1 MEIKEDIKYIGVNDK
16 NLDLFE
22 SQYNIPNG
30 VSYNSYLI
38 MDEKI
43 VLMDTV
49 DKRKTDEWLNNL
61 ENELNGKSI
70 DYLVV
75 SHLEPDHS
83 ANIKLIVEK
92 YPNIKLIATKKT
104 FDMLPQFF
112 DIDLTEK
119 IIAVSEGDTINT
131 GKHTLQ
137 FFMAPMVHWPEVM
150 VTYDITDKILFSADA
165 FGKFGAL
172 DVEEEWTEEARR
184 YYINIVGRYGGQVQQ
199 LLKKAANLDIEIICP
214 LHGPILKENLGFYIN
229 LYDIWSKYEIEKEGV
244 LIAYNSIYGNTR
256 VAVEYL
262 KESLIK
268 SGVKE
273 VIVTDLA
280 RNDMSKAVSD
290 AFCYSNLVIA
300 CPTHDSGL
308 FPYMDQFLRKLQH
321 KNYQNR
327 KVAII
332 ENGSWAPMS
341 GKCMK
346 NILSEM
352 KNISLYEPIIT
363 IKSAMKEEN
372 KEEIMKLA
380 EAIGNNLDK

>member
-1 MEIKEDIKYIGVNDK
+1 MEIREDIKYIGVNDK
-16 NLDLFE
+16 DLDLFE
-22 SQYNIPNG
+22 SQYIIPNG

-38 MDEKI
+38 MDKKI

-49 DKRKTDEWLNNL
+49 DKRKTKEWINNL
-61 ENELNGKSI
+61 EKELNGKNI
-70 DYLVV
+70 DYLIV

-92 YPNIKLIATKKT
+92 YPNIKIIGTKKM

-112 DIDLTEK
+112 DTDLSSRS
-119 IIAVSEGDTINT
+119 IIVGEGDIIST

-150 VTYDITDKILFSADA
+150 VTYDVTEKILFSADA

-172 DVEEEWTEEARR
+172 DVEEEWADEARR

-199 LLKKAANLDIEIICP
+199 LLKKAMTLDIQTICP
-214 LHGPILKENLGFYIN
+214 LHGPILKENLEFYIN
-229 LYDIWSKYEIEKEGV
+229 LYDKWSKYEPEKQGV

-256 VAVEYL
+256 KAVEYL
-262 KESLIK
+262 YEVLKQD
-268 SGVKE
+268 GVKE
-273 VIVTDLA
+273 IIITDLA
-280 RNDMSKAVSD
+280 RADMAKAVSD

-308 FPYMDQFLRKLQH
+308 FPYMDQFLRKLEH

-327 KVAII
+327 KVGII
-332 ENGSWAPMS
+332 ENGSWAPMA

-346 NILSEM
+346 NILQEM
-352 KNISLYEPIIT
+352 KNISFYEPIIT
-363 IKSAMKEEN
+363 IKSAVKEEN
-372 KEEIMKLA
+372 IEGIKILA
-380 EAIGNNLDK
+380 KNIIESM

>member
-1 MEIKEDIKYIGVNDK
+1 MEIKRDIKYIGVNDED
-16 NLDLFE
+16 LDLFE
-22 SQYNIPNG
+22 SQYVIKNG

-38 MDEKI
+38 MDEKV

-49 DKRKTDEWLNNL
+49 DKRKTNEWLEKL
-61 ENELNGKSI
+61 DKELNNKNI

-83 ANIKLIVEK
+83 S
-92 YPNIKLIATKKT
+92 NIKLIAEKYPNMKIIGTKKM

-112 DIDLTEK
+112 DIDLVGRMIT
-119 IIAVSEGDTINT
+119 VGEGDTISI
-131 GKHTLQ
+131 GKHKLQ

-165 FGKFGAL
+165 FGKFGAIGIK
-172 DVEEEWTEEARR
+172 EEWEDEARR

-199 LLKKAANLDIEIICP
+199 LLKKASTIDIQTICP
-214 LHGPILKENLGFYIN
+214 LHGPILTENLGYYID
-229 LYDIWSKYEIEKEGV
+229 LYDKWSKYVPEKQGV

-256 VAVEYL
+256 KAVQYL
-262 KESLIK
+262 YEQLQDGGIKE
-268 SGVKE
+268 
-273 VIVTDLA
+273 IVLTDLA
-280 RNDMSKAVSD
+280 RCDISKAVSD
-290 AFCYSNLVIA
+290 AFCYSTLVVA

-308 FPYMDQFLRKLQH
+308 FPYMDQFLRKLEH

-327 KVAII
+327 EVGII
-332 ENGSWAPMS
+332 ENGSWAPMA

-346 NILSEM
+346 TILQEM
-352 KNISLYEPIIT
+352 KNITFYEPVVT

-372 KEEIMKLA
+372 KEQINELA
-380 EAIGNNLDK
+380 KKIIENVK